1 MKFLSFLGIL
11 GTVAF
16 AISGA
21 LLAIKKDMD
30 YFGIVFSAITTS
42 VGGGIIRDIL
52 INKDLPAAL
61 SDPIYII
68 ISIISALITIFFYNK
83 VLCMNKLLLITDAIG
98 LGAFT
103 AIGSQIA
110 ITSGITHPIVIIILA
125 ILTGTGG
132 GVIRD
137 VLAKEIPFIFQK
149 EVYAV
154 ASMLGSLLFI
164 ILNKYI
170 GNEAALYGCFTLTVV
185 IRIYC
190 MKKNIHLKK
199 VSKENQGKE
208 VHIKHI
214 S

>member
-1 MKFLSFLGIL
+1 MRIFSLLGII
-11 GTVAF
+11 GTIAF

-21 LLAIKKDMD
+21 LLAIQKDMD

-42 VGGGIIRDIL
+42 VGGGILRDIL
-52 INKDLPAAL
+52 INNDLPTAF
-61 SDPIYII
+61 SDPKYII
-68 ISIISALITIFFYNK
+68 ISIFSALLTIMFYK
-83 VLCMNKLLLITDAIG
+83 KILYMNKLLLISDAIG

-110 ITSGITHPIVIIILA
+110 VTSGINHPIVIIILA

-137 VLAKEIPFIFQK
+137 ILAKEIPIIFQR

-154 ASMLGSLLFI
+154 ASMFGSALFI
-164 ILNKYI
+164 ILNNYF
-170 GNEAALYGCFTLTVV
+170 GNEIALYGCFFLTVT

-190 MKKNIHLKK
+190 LKNNINLKK
-199 VSKENQGKE
+199 VQK
-208 VHIKHI
+208 
-214 S
+214 